1 MMKTLSMALILT
13 RKNELTMSLLP
24 RDITKEKLL
33 TAAKDGKLG
42 TKPKAWRDLV
52 VDGEG

>member
-1 MMKTLSMALILT
+1 KEWDALD
-13 RKNELTMSLLP
+13 MSLLP
-24 RDITKEKLL
+24 NEITKEKLL

-52 VDGEG
+52 VDGERLNVNLNE